1 MKDKIKAVALFSG
14 GLDSILAVKLIQEQ
28 GIEVEGINFNT
39 PFFGL
44 GEAFVIAKDLD
55 INLEIIDITEELLK
69 ILKKPKYGFGKNM
82 NPCIDCHAL
91 MFKKAGEYMNKIG
104 ASFILSGEVLGE
116 RPMSQNRNSLSIVGR
131 ESGFEG
137 RILRPLSAL
146 LLTET
151 IPEKEG
157 LVNRNKLLDISGRS
171 RKRQIE
177 LAAKIGIKDYPSPAG
192 GCKLTEPAFSKRL
205 RDLFTQGSFS
215 IEEIE
220 LLKLGRHFRLSKG
233 IKLVVGRNK
242 EENEQLQNF
251 FQDGDFLFKA
261 KKSEKSGIGKNVVII
276 GGGNTAMDAARTAY
290 RLVGEDGKVTVVY
303 RRTINEMPA
312 DQSEIK
318 AVLEENMEI
327 IELAGPEK
335 VINENGQVKS
345 LLCSKMELKE
355 TDSSGRP
362 RPVKIEGSK
371 FEIPCDTI
379 IPSESVHAFDTPLL
393 LHAPKQQSAGH

>member
-14 GLDSILAVKLIQEQ
+14 GLDSILALKLIQEQ
-28 GIEVEGINFNT
+28 GIEVKGVNFKT

-44 GEAFVIAKDLD
+44 DEAYVIAKDLD

-116 RPMSQNRNSLSIVGR
+116 RPMSQNRNSLSIIER
-131 ESGFEG
+131 ESGLEG
-137 RILRPLSAL
+137 KILRPLSAL

-151 IPEKEG
+151 IPEKGG
-157 LVNRNKLLDISGRS
+157 LVDRNKLLDISGRS
-171 RKRQIE
+171 RKRQME
-177 LAAKIGIKDYPSPAG
+177 LATKMGIMDYPSPAG

-205 RDLFTQGSFS
+205 RDLFTQKSFS
-215 IEEIE
+215 LEEVE
-220 LLKLGRHFRLSKG
+220 LLKLGRHFRLSRD

-261 KKSEKSGIGKNVVII
+261 KNLKGPISLLRGVYRVNDGFIGKSCQI
-276 GGGNTAMDAARTAY
+276 TARYCDR
-290 RLVGEDGKVTVVY
+290 
-303 RRTINEMPA
+303 NE
-312 DQSEIK
+312 
-318 AVLEENMEI
+318 EENEEVFI
-327 IELAGPEK
+327 DYYR
-335 VINENGQVKS
+335 
-345 LLCSKMELKE
+345 ELKGIAK
-355 TDSSGRP
+355 TRK
-362 RPVKIEGSK
+362 VK
-371 FEIPCDTI
+371 
-379 IPSESVHAFDTPLL
+379 PLREEEL
-393 LHAPKQQSAGH
+393 EVLRV

>member
-1 MKDKIKAVALFSG
+1 MKDKVKAVALFSG
-14 GLDSILAVKLIQEQ
+14 GLDSILAVKLIEEQ
-28 GIEVEGINFNT
+28 GIEVKGVNFKT

-44 GEAFVIAKDLD
+44 ERGVLTAKYLD
-55 INLEIIDITEELLK
+55 IDLKIIDVTEELLK
-69 ILKKPKYGFGKNM
+69 ILRNPKHGLGKNM
-82 NPCIDCHAL
+82 NPCIDCHTL
-91 MFKKAGEYMNKIG
+91 MFKKAGEYMTNIG

-116 RPMSQNRNSLSIVGR
+116 RPMSQNRNSLNIIER

-157 LVNRNKLLDISGRS
+157 LVDRNKLLDISGRS
-171 RKRQIE
+171 RKRQME
-177 LAAKIGIKDYPSPAG
+177 LADKMGIRDYPSPAG

-220 LLKLGRHFRLSKG
+220 LLKLGRHFRLSKD

-261 KKSEKSGIGKNVVII
+261 KNLKGPVSLLKKGSKVGDGLLDKSCQI
-276 GGGNTAMDAARTAY
+276 TARYCDR
-290 RLVGEDGKVTVVY
+290 
-303 RRTINEMPA
+303 NE
-312 DQSEIK
+312 
-318 AVLEENMEI
+318 EENEEVSIDYYRKLKGIVKTKKVKPLIEDELEI
-327 IELAGPEK
+327 LRIQG
-335 VINENGQVKS
+335 
-345 LLCSKMELKE
+345 
-355 TDSSGRP
+355 
-362 RPVKIEGSK
+362 
-371 FEIPCDTI
+371 
-379 IPSESVHAFDTPLL
+379 
-393 LHAPKQQSAGH
+393 

>member
-14 GLDSILAVKLIQEQ
+14 GLDSILALKLIQEQ
-28 GIEVEGINFNT
+28 GIEVKGVNFKT

-55 INLEIIDITEELLK
+55 INLKIIDITEELLK

-116 RPMSQNRNSLSIVGR
+116 RPMSQNRDSLSIIER

-137 RILRPLSAL
+137 KILRPLSAL

-151 IPEKEG
+151 IPEKGG
-157 LVNRNKLLDISGRS
+157 LVDRNKLLDISGRS
-171 RKRQIE
+171 RKRQIK
-177 LAAKIGIKDYPSPAG
+177 LADEMGIKDYPSPAG

-205 RDLFTQGSFS
+205 RDLFTQESFS
-215 IEEIE
+215 LEEIE
-220 LLKLGRHFRLSKG
+220 LLKLGRHFRLSKD

-261 KKSEKSGIGKNVVII
+261 KNLKGPVSLLKKGSKVNNELIDKSCQITARYCDRNEEENEEVNINYYYKSKE
-276 GGGNTAMDAARTAY
+276 
-290 RLVGEDGKVTVVY
+290 LV
-303 RRTINEMPA
+303 RTIKVKPLIE
-312 DQSEIK
+312 DKLEI
-318 AVLEENMEI
+318 LRI
-327 IELAGPEK
+327 QG
-335 VINENGQVKS
+335 
-345 LLCSKMELKE
+345 
-355 TDSSGRP
+355 
-362 RPVKIEGSK
+362 
-371 FEIPCDTI
+371 
-379 IPSESVHAFDTPLL
+379 
-393 LHAPKQQSAGH
+393 